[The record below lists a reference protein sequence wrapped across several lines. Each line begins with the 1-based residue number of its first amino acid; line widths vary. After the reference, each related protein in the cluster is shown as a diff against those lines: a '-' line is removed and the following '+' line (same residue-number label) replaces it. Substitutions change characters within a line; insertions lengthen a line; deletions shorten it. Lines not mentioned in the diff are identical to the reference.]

1 MKILINIAFQSL
13 LSRKIT
19 VFLTIISLTISI
31 VLFLSIDTLRLGA
44 KKSFFGNV
52 KSGDLILGA
61 RSGEVQLLLYSLFQ
75 IGSPTNNIS
84 WESYQQI
91 SKMPEIDW
99 IIPISLGDSHK
110 QFRVMG
116 TTKKYFEKFSYRKD
130 KKLQFQSGTYFKDTF
145 DVVIGSD
152 VAEILNYKLDDNI
165 IIAHG
170 IASQSLHDEFPF
182 KIKGILKKT
191 GTSTDK
197 LVLVSL
203 EALEAIHKNWKA
215 GIRLPN
221 YKPKN
226 LKKDIKILKKLKVD
240 YLFVPSVNEIY
251 KDKKSKKIHLKNKDK
266 IMCALHRPGHFEGV
280 LAVINQFLKNIKP
293 KFMFLG
299 EKDYQQFF
307 LIKKFIKN
315 RFKTKIKECKTV
327 RLNNLVPYSSR
338 NFLLSRNDI
347 NKASLVSKSIY
358 KFYSS
363 IKKDLNNKLNIN
375 KIKTNINSKKIKI
388 DYLEIRNKINLS
400 KNYNRKNFKIF
411 IAYYLKD
418 IRLIDN
424 F

>member
-203 EALEAIHKNWKA
+203 EALEAIHKDWKT
-215 GIRLPN
+215 GTKLFSNTKNKEKEIKDLDLT
-221 YKPKN
+221 PKE
-226 LKKDIKILKKLKVD
+226 ITAAVIKLKSPITIFKVQR
-240 YLFVPSVNEIY
+240 EI
-251 KDKKSKKIHLKNKDK
+251 N
-266 IMCALHRPGHFEGV
+266 
-280 LAVINQFLKNIKP
+280 
-293 KFMFLG
+293 
-299 EKDYQQFF
+299 DYQIEPLQAIIPGIV
-307 LIKKFIKN
+307 L
-315 RFKTKIKECKTV
+315 TKLWQIVSITENIMLSISSMV
-327 RLNNLVPYSSR
+327 IIGSIIGMIAILYS
-338 NFLLSRNDI
+338 N
-347 NKASLVSKSIY
+347 
-358 KFYSS
+358 
-363 IKKDLNNKLNIN
+363 LNIRR
-375 KIKTNINSKKIKI
+375 KKWH
-388 DYLEIRNKINLS
+388 
-400 KNYNRKNFKIF
+400 F
-411 IAYYLKD
+411 
-418 IRLIDN
+418 
-424 F
+424 

>member
-130 KKLQFQSGTYFKDTF
+130 KKLQFKSGTYFKDTF

-203 EALEAIHKNWKA
+203 EALEAIQSIAKNGGK
-215 GIRLPN
+215 
-221 YKPKN
+221 
-226 LKKDIKILKKLKVD
+226 
-240 YLFVPSVNEIY
+240 
-251 KDKKSKKIHLKNKDK
+251 
-266 IMCALHRPGHFEGV
+266 
-280 LAVINQFLKNIKP
+280 
-293 KFMFLG
+293 
-299 EKDYQQFF
+299 
-307 LIKKFIKN
+307 
-315 RFKTKIKECKTV
+315 
-327 RLNNLVPYSSR
+327 
-338 NFLLSRNDI
+338 FLLP
-347 NKASLVSKSIY
+347 
-358 KFYSS
+358 
-363 IKKDLNNKLNIN
+363 
-375 KIKTNINSKKIKI
+375 
-388 DYLEIRNKINLS
+388 
-400 KNYNRKNFKIF
+400 
-411 IAYYLKD
+411 
-418 IRLIDN
+418 
-424 F
+424 